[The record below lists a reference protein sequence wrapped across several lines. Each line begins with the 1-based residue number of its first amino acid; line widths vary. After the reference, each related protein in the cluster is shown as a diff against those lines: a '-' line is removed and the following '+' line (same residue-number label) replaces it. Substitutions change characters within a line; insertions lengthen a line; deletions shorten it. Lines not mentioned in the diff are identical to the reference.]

1 MNRKE
6 SIYRTGLRL
15 FSAQGYEATTTLQ
28 IAKAVGV
35 TEPAVFY
42 HFKNKNAFFSTIL
55 EKASKFYFRRI
66 DDSHLSA
73 PTAFESLAKLLNI
86 HFSVVSENPEYMHIL
101 LRACPAR
108 LDNPEGPCTKI
119 YRQAR
124 FKLKKV
130 LTDILTQGTTS
141 GEFNQIDIDATANM
155 LLAMLNG
162 IMHQQLTAWDNLEGV
177 ESATIEFCR
186 QALVGQGE
194 QKASREGAK
203 NAKKGEI
210 ESLKKE
216 V

>member
-6 SIYRTGLRL
+6 SIYKTGLRL

-55 EKASKFYFRRI
+55 EKASEFYFRRI
-66 DDSHLSA
+66 DDQQLSA
-73 PTAFESLAKLLNI
+73 PTAFESLDRLLRI
-86 HFSVVSENPEYMHIL
+86 HFSVVAENPEYMHIL

-108 LDNPEGPCTKI
+108 LDNPDGPCTKI

-130 LTDILTQGTTS
+130 LTDILIRGTTS
-141 GEFNQIDIDATANM
+141 GEFNPVDIDATANM

-162 IMHQQLTAWDNLEGV
+162 IMHQQLASWDNLEGV
-177 ESATIEFCR
+177 ESATIAFCNN
-186 QALVGQGE
+186 ALVRPG
-194 QKASREGAK
+194 KAPKLEK
-203 NAKKGEI
+203 
-210 ESLKKE
+210 
-216 V
+216 